1 MASGDL
7 FSIGTS
13 GLLAFQ
19 RSLNTISH
27 NISNVNT
34 EGYSRQSVQL
44 ATRPPEPNGYGFSG
58 NGVDTVTIR
67 RSYDAFVESSL
78 RSSTSST
85 AEFEAFHAL
94 AAQLDNVVADSDTGI
109 QASLQRFFNA
119 VQDVADTPDS
129 PAARQ
134 VLFNEGQLV
143 AGQFN
148 ELASWIEGVRGQ
160 VNSDI
165 NSGVSEINQIS
176 QAIAD
181 LNQSIVI
188 EQGRAGHRP
197 NDLLDQ
203 RDTLIKDM
211 SKLVSV
217 TTLQQDDGSVNVLI
231 GTGQVLVIGN
241 KATSLTV
248 IQEAGDPNQLGV
260 AVQGNAGVLVPVTE
274 QLSGGKLGGVLNFR
288 DQMLDPTI
296 NSLGLTAIGLGNY
309 VNEQHQRGMDLDGA
323 LGLDFFSVAQPQVLS
338 VVGNPANVSLAF
350 DDVSQ
355 LNGSD
360 YKLRFNAGTWELT
373 NKLTGQNITMTGS
386 GTAADPFIAEGLSI
400 EITAA
405 PANGD
410 TYLLRPTRTG
420 AMDIQMVLANNR
432 QIAAAAP
439 VRSVAAIANTGT
451 GAITAGEVTDIN
463 NAAFQTTA
471 GQLTPPLLVRF
482 TTGTSYD
489 IYDNTNAAS
498 PVLLEAGIAY
508 DPATGADLFPTPGG
522 IDHGYRMRLSGAPAA
537 GDEFSTEYNTG
548 GIGDNRNALSLAGLA
563 TDKLMFAGS
572 ASVTDSY
579 NRLVADVATDTRQAE
594 INSLAHQQILDQAT
608 ATRESISGVNLD
620 EEAANLVKYQ
630 QAYQAAAQVI
640 STANTLFD
648 TLLNAVRR

>member
-1 MASGDL
+1 MSGDL
-7 FSIGTS
+7 FSIGAS

-19 RSLNTISH
+19 RSLSTISH
-27 NISNVNT
+27 NIANVNT
-34 EGYSRQSVQL
+34 EGYSRQTVDL

-67 RSYDAFVESSL
+67 RSYDAFVESNL
-78 RSSTSST
+78 RSGISAT

-94 AAQLDNVVADSDTGI
+94 AAQLDNMVADPDTGI
-109 QASLQRFFNA
+109 HRSLQRFFDA
-119 VQDVADTPDS
+119 VQDVSDTPVS

-134 VLFNEGQLV
+134 VLFNEGEVL
-143 AGQFN
+143 ATQFN
-148 ELASWIEGVRGQ
+148 ELASWVEGVRGQ

-165 NSGVSEINQIS
+165 NGGVNEINQIS
-176 QAIAD
+176 QAIAE

-188 EQGRAGHRP
+188 EQGRAGQPP

-211 SKLVSV
+211 SELVSV
-217 TTLQQDDGSVNVLI
+217 TTLQQDDGSVNILI
-231 GTGQVLVIGN
+231 GTGQVLVRGN
-241 KATSLTV
+241 TATSLTV
-248 IQEAGDPNQLGV
+248 IQEAGDPRQLGV
-260 AVQGNAGVLVPVTE
+260 AVQGNGGLLVPVTE
-274 QLSGGKLGGVLNFR
+274 QLSGGRLGGVLNFR
-288 DQMLDPTI
+288 DQMLDPTS
-296 NSLGLTAIGLGNY
+296 NSLGLTAIGLGSY
-309 VNEQHQRGMDLDGA
+309 FNEQHQRGMDLDGV
-323 LGLDFFSVAQPQVLS
+323 LGLDFFSVAQPQVLAVS
-338 VVGNPANVSLAF
+338 GNPANVSLAI

-355 LNGSD
+355 LSNAD
-360 YKLRFNAGTWELT
+360 YKLRFNAGAWELT
-373 NKLTGQNITMTGS
+373 NKLTGQNIAMTGS
-386 GTAADPFIAEGLSI
+386 GTAADPFIAEGMSI

-439 VRSVAAIANTGT
+439 VRSVAATANTGT
-451 GAITAGEVTDIN
+451 GVITAGEVTDIS
-463 NAAFQTTA
+463 NAAFQTTS

-489 IYDNTNAAS
+489 VYDNTNAAA

-508 DPATGADLFPTPGG
+508 DPATGTDLFPTPGG
-522 IDHGYRMRLSGAPAA
+522 IDHGYRMQLSGAPAA

-563 TDKLMFAGS
+563 TDKLMYAGS

-594 INSLAHQQILDQAT
+594 INSLAQKRILDQTMAR
-608 ATRESISGVNLD
+608 RESISGVNLD
-620 EEAANLVKYQ
+620 EEAANLVRYQ